1 MKVQKTFTIDD
12 KLSKEFDKL
21 SKEKSINKSLF
32 IENAIKDFIQKI
44 KSNK

>member
-12 KLSKEFDKL
+12 KISKEFDKL
-21 SKEKSINKSLF
+21 SKDNSINKSLF